1 MIIIIHLACVY
12 VHELCTLSNH
22 TYTSLALNLKFFNFI
37 FSVRAN
43 QITESLQKEAKIL
56 MEEKEKLTAT
66 LKHCQGELQKSTH
79 DAQNLRSALD
89 LFHRSKFISYDRYVS
104 SVDMK
109 KLYAV
114 TYLVLILCYFRQRK

>member
-1 MIIIIHLACVY
+1 MKLYLYIFSTEFRILY
-12 VHELCTLSNH
+12 
-22 TYTSLALNLKFFNFI
+22 FI

-43 QITESLQKEAKIL
+43 QITESLQKEAKAL

-89 LFHRSKFISYDRYVS
+89 LFHRSKFISYDKFNTCLLSRH
-104 SVDMK
+104 
-109 KLYAV
+109 L
-114 TYLVLILCYFRQRK
+114 L